1 MPLRRNRDAVAP
13 EPPPRF
19 GATVVRGKR
28 DGLGRVSPGRP
39 RMRRQTSGFG
49 FDFHVSTRG
58 KKCGE
63 SATGGMM
70 KGVARTTPLRPSGC
84 GRNPLRPVQRIHCR
98 VGVGRAPRR
107 ILHFARFSIPSP
119 FACLARCVRASF
131 LGDVCRKK
139 KGWYNAVST
148 KRG

>member
-1 MPLRRNRDAVAP
+1 
-13 EPPPRF
+13 
-19 GATVVRGKR
+19 
-28 DGLGRVSPGRP
+28 
-39 RMRRQTSGFG
+39 
-49 FDFHVSTRG
+49 
-58 KKCGE
+58 
-63 SATGGMM
+63 M

-84 GRNPLRPVQRIHCR
+84 GRNPLRPVQRIHFR

-119 FACLARCVRASF
+119 FACLARGVRASF
-131 LGDVCRKK
+131 LGDVFRKK